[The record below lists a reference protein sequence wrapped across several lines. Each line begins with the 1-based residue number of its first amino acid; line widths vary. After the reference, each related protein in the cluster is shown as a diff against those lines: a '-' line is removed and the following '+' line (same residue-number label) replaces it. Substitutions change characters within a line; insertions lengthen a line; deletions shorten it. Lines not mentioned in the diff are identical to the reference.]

1 MRKKIFSVLALLLLL
16 APAALA
22 PWRVDMPARRAD
34 AAQTDFLS
42 APLSFV
48 EERLALKTLLIT
60 LRAKALSLLG
70 ESGSDQVI
78 AGREDFLFY
87 GDTLADYQQS
97 APLPQ
102 AELDAL
108 ADGLARLHQAFQAEN
123 RGFILLIAPN
133 KNSIYPEY
141 MPARLLPG
149 PGESD
154 LSRLQNALDARGV
167 PYLDAREILL
177 AAKKKGLVYFK
188 RDTHWNARGAWAVYQ
203 ALTEYLPDVKTPA
216 AQEPVFLP
224 GQAGDLLLLCQPGG
238 DPTEPDAQPE
248 LERNYRALRPI
259 RSLNDLR
266 IETASS
272 ASALSLLVLR
282 DSFGEGLFPYL
293 ANLTGRMTYSRVYD
307 APLAQAR
314 KAQAEMVILEIAERN
329 LKNLSHALEEVS
341 TGGRMIPP

>member
-108 ADGLARLHQAFQAEN
+108 ADGLARL
-123 RGFILLIAPN
+123 
-133 KNSIYPEY
+133 
-141 MPARLLPG
+141 
-149 PGESD
+149 
-154 LSRLQNALDARGV
+154 QNALDARGV

-177 AAKKKGLVYFK
+177 AAKEKGLVYFK
-188 RDTHWNARGAWAVYQ
+188 QDTHWNARGALAVYQ
-203 ALTEYLPDVKTPA
+203 ALTEYLPGVKTSA

-248 LERNYRALRPI
+248 LERSYRALRPI

-341 TGGRMIPP
+341 TDGRMIPP

>member
-108 ADGLARLHQAFQAEN
+108 ADGLARLHQAFQAETW
-123 RGFILLIAPN
+123 
-133 KNSIYPEY
+133 IYF
-141 MPARLLPG
+141 ADR
-149 PGESD
+149 
-154 LSRLQNALDARGV
+154 
-167 PYLDAREILL
+167 
-177 AAKKKGLVYFK
+177 
-188 RDTHWNARGAWAVYQ
+188 
-203 ALTEYLPDVKTPA
+203 
-216 AQEPVFLP
+216 AQ
-224 GQAGDLLLLCQPGG
+224 
-238 DPTEPDAQPE
+238 
-248 LERNYRALRPI
+248 
-259 RSLNDLR
+259 
-266 IETASS
+266 
-272 ASALSLLVLR
+272 
-282 DSFGEGLFPYL
+282 
-293 ANLTGRMTYSRVYD
+293 
-307 APLAQAR
+307 
-314 KAQAEMVILEIAERN
+314 
-329 LKNLSHALEEVS
+329 
-341 TGGRMIPP
+341 